1 MWSID
6 QARRA
11 DVPVFVQLAEAIV
24 ADVRRGALRGGDKL
38 PSTRTLAEQMQVN
51 RNTIVAAYDELVA
64 QGWAV
69 ADGPAGTRIAGD
81 IPERNARRPAVATH
95 MAARAGFSIP
105 EVEPIFVPGPVRAR
119 APEVHRQVAEDA
131 KGSPGTRGR
140 SAMARASSVF
150 AEPLYSLSAGVPDP
164 RLAPTTDLAR
174 AYRRALRGAAGREAL
189 SYGDPLGVPR
199 LREAIAELVRTTR
212 GIPATADNV
221 MIVRGSQMG
230 IELAARLLFARE
242 LEPGSTSRSGARASR
257 ALARRASPLAAVEAI
272 GYPPAWRSLAGAG
285 ALLVGVPLDEA
296 GIIVDEIPAGARC
309 VYTTPHHQYP
319 TTVTMSPARRM
330 ALLARARRDG
340 MAIIEDDYDY
350 EFHFE
355 GRPVAP
361 LAATDRG
368 ETVIYAGTLS
378 KTLAPGLR
386 LGFVVAHERVI
397 EQLGRLRFAIDRQG
411 DQVLELAVASL
422 LEDGELQRHAR
433 KQRRVIAAR
442 REALIA
448 ALDKELRGRVEITVP
463 PGGITLWVRV
473 ADDIDLAAWQATCAA
488 LGVGFAMGKDYALD
502 GKRLPFIRLAFAR
515 YSESELTDAVR
526 RMKRALS

>member
-6 QARRA
+6 PARR
-11 DVPVFVQLAEAIV
+11 DESPVFVQLAEAIV
-24 ADVRRGALRGGDKL
+24 ADVRRGALRAGDKL
-38 PSTRTLAEQMQVN
+38 PSTRALADELRVN

-69 ADGPAGTRIAGD
+69 TEGPAGTRIAAD
-81 IPERNARRPAVATH
+81 IPDRHARRPSAATH
-95 MAARAGFSIP
+95 MAARAAFAFA
-105 EVEPIFVPGPVRAR
+105 EVEPIFAPGTR
-119 APEVHRQVAEDA
+119 APELHRHVAL
-131 KGSPGTRGR
+131 
-140 SAMARASSVF
+140 

-174 AYRRALRGAAGREAL
+174 AYRRALRGQAGRDAV
-189 SYGDPLGVPR
+189 SYGDPLGVPK

-230 IELAARLLFARE
+230 IELAARLLFAR
-242 LEPGSTSRSGARASR
+242 PAGAT
-257 ALARRASPLAAVEAI
+257 ARRGGRARPPLAAVEAI

-285 ALLVGVPLDEA
+285 AKLVGVPLDEA
-296 GIIVDEIPAGARC
+296 GLVVDKLPAGVRC

-386 LGFVVAHERVI
+386 LGFVVAHARVI

-411 DQVLELAVASL
+411 DQVLELAVAAL

-442 REALIA
+442 REALIS
-448 ALDKELRGRVEITVP
+448 ALSNDLRDTVDVTVP
-463 PGGITLWVRV
+463 PGGITLWGRV
-473 ADDIDLAAWQATCAA
+473 AGDLDLAAWQARCATR
-488 LGVGFAMGKDYALD
+488 GVAFATGKDYALD
-502 GKRLPFIRLAFAR
+502 GKPRPFIRLAFAR
-515 YSESELTDAVR
+515 YTEAELVDAVK
-526 RMKRALS
+526 RMRRALASATPT

>member
-1 MWSID
+1 M
-6 QARRA
+6 
-11 DVPVFVQLAEAIV
+11 
-24 ADVRRGALRGGDKL
+24 G
-38 PSTRTLAEQMQVN
+38 RTH
-51 RNTIVAAYDELVA
+51 D
-64 QGWAV
+64 
-69 ADGPAGTRIAGD
+69 
-81 IPERNARRPAVATH
+81 
-95 MAARAGFSIP
+95 
-105 EVEPIFVPGPVRAR
+105 R
-119 APEVHRQVAEDA
+119 APEVA
-131 KGSPGTRGR
+131 T
-140 SAMARASSVF
+140 

-174 AYRRALRGAAGREAL
+174 AYRRALRGQAGRDAL

-230 IELAARLLFARE
+230 IELAARLLIERPSVDTA
-242 LEPGSTSRSGARASR
+242 
-257 ALARRASPLAAVEAI
+257 ARRGGGGRARGGIAAVEAI
-272 GYPPAWRSLAGAG
+272 GYPPAWRSLTGAG
-285 ALLVGVPLDEA
+285 AKLVGVPLDEA
-296 GIIVDEIPAGARC
+296 GLVVDKIPAGVRC

-319 TTVTMSPARRM
+319 TTVTLSPARRM
-330 ALLARARRDG
+330 ALLTRARRDG

-411 DQVLELAVASL
+411 DQVLELAVAAL

-442 REALIA
+442 REALIS
-448 ALDKELRGRVEITVP
+448 ALGKELRDSVEVVVP

-473 ADDIDLAAWQATCAA
+473 ADDIDLPAWQRKCAT
-488 LGVGFAMGKDYALD
+488 LGVAFATGKDYALD
-502 GKRLPFIRLAFAR
+502 GKPLPFMRLAFAQ

-526 RMKRALS
+526 RMRRALSSAA